1 MRGALTLAVLMLA
14 LAGTQVEAA
23 KQPDPPSPKA
33 GEEVQSELSTREIS
47 IQSNFTGIEIL
58 LYGSIDFSQTPVP
71 ETGSYDVIMVV
82 RSPAE
87 PIFARRK
94 EHVGG
99 IWING
104 PGKIYP
110 SVPGF
115 YAALS
120 TRPFRA
126 IASDETLKALGIGF
140 GNLDFGRD
148 TLGDSDEETFRS
160 SVIRLKQKQKL
171 FQEDDDGVGFV
182 GRSLFRG
189 TVALPVNVPTGRYT
203 TDIYLFRDGAVVSRN
218 QSTLEVSKAG
228 FEGLVH
234 LLALDHPFLYG
245 VLAVVLVVLAGLVGW
260 YAFRRE

>member
-1 MRGALTLAVLMLA
+1 MMRKLLVLALLLLTLAGA
-14 LAGTQVEAA
+14 ETRAA
-23 KQPDPPSPKA
+23 QPAPPKA
-33 GEEVQSELSTREIS
+33 REELQSDISTREIS

-58 LYGSIDFSQTPVP
+58 LYGSIDFSQTAIP
-71 ETGSYDVIMVV
+71 ETGTYDVIMVV

-87 PIFARRK
+87 TLVARRK
-94 EHVGG
+94 ERVAG

-104 PGKIYP
+104 PGKVYA

-120 TRPFRA
+120 TRPLRA
-126 IASDETLKALGIGF
+126 ITSDETLKALGIGF
-140 GNLDFGRD
+140 GNLNFGRP
-148 TLGDSDEETFRS
+148 TQGDPGEQTFRS
-160 SVIRLKQKQKL
+160 AVIRLKEKQRL
-171 FQEDDDGVGFV
+171 FQEVDDGVAFV

-203 TDIYLFRDGAVVSRN
+203 ADIYLFRDGEVISRDN
-218 QSTLEVSKAG
+218 STLEVTKAG

-234 LLALDHPFLYG
+234 KFAFTHPFLYG
-245 VLAVVLVVLAGLVGW
+245 VLAVVLAVLAGLAGW